1 MFISNKDMNDVI
13 KIRISLKDSGVLIA
27 DVPETLKN
35 KIKKQKGGFLGVLL
49 APLVASLVQ

>member
-1 MFISNKDMNDVI
+1 MNDVI